1 MTTQSTFGTDIL
13 RGTILSHLKTDNI
26 FFDILLGGLVMTL
39 MNKFMESVFKINPIQ
54 YLKSIRHSFRC
65 AKKNEI
71 VLVRKEYISSNFWDT
86 KETYPKSIIAIYN
99 YMNKKNI
106 VKTGSVKHVET
117 KNKQLLDVA
126 FMVESSTPIE
136 LDAGIFF
143 VMNWGEDGKLV
154 IDNNKGERTIEHK
167 YSLYS
172 YNKSIKELVDFLN
185 LCISELEEDTI
196 VQLNNKPCYFM
207 YDKKEDGMLRFDEY
221 PLENDR
227 NFDNIFFDQKE
238 DVQNRLD
245 FFINNRQW
253 YQKKGIPYTLGLMF
267 SGKPGCGK
275 TSTIKAIAKYTKRHI
290 IDIPLTKID
299 NCRDL
304 MNIFYGEEI
313 NEKKIPMNKRI
324 YLFEDIDSILDVLK
338 EREQKDKDKEMKGSS
353 PLEEQNTFLLKALVD
368 TNKTA
373 TKVLDKI
380 GSNDKLNLGF
390 FLNLIDGVLETPGRI
405 LILSTNYPDKLDRA
419 LVRPGRIDMKVHMEK
434 CSHQMIRNIIK
445 HYYEQDE
452 YVDDDIVN
460 SLYKKDIAPAELY
473 QICFKYQNYDDYRN
487 ALKENTEKVFNM
499 YIDREEEAVLK
510 KLSKDTVINSSSTG
524 SFRPIQIKKCKTIDE
539 VVRDNRRNEDD
550 EEMFNG
556 NSSGE
561 D

>member
-1 MTTQSTFGTDIL
+1 MSTQPVFGTDIL

-26 FFDILLGGLVMTL
+26 LFDILLGGIIMTL
-39 MNKFMESVFKINPIQ
+39 MNKLMENVFKVNPIQ
-54 YLKSIRHSFRC
+54 YVKSIKHSFRC
-65 AKKNEI
+65 SKKNEI

-86 KETYPKSIIAIYN
+86 KEIYPKSIIAIYN

-136 LDAGIFF
+136 VENGVFF

-172 YNKSIKELVDFLN
+172 YNKSIKDLVDFLN
-185 LCISELEEDTI
+185 RCISELEEDTVI
-196 VQLNNKPCYFM
+196 QLNNKPCYFI

-221 PLENDR
+221 PLDNDR

-238 DVQNRLD
+238 DVQERLD

-338 EREQKDKDKEMKGSS
+338 EREQKDKDKELKGTS

-373 TKVLDKI
+373 TKVLDKM

-434 CSHQMIRNIIK
+434 CSHQMIRDIIK
-445 HYYEQDE
+445 HYYEQEDYVEDE
-452 YVDDDIVN
+452 IVN
-460 SLYKKDIAPAELY
+460 SLYKKDITPAELY
-473 QICFKYQNYDDYRN
+473 QICFKYQKYEDYRT
-487 ALKENTEKVFNM
+487 ALKQNTEDVFNM

-510 KLSKDTVINSSSTG
+510 KLSKDTVIKSSSTG
-524 SFRPIQIKKCKTIDE
+524 SFRPIQIKKCQTIED

-550 EEMFNG
+550 EEMFNR
-556 NSSGE
+556 NSSDE

>member
-54 YLKSIRHSFRC
+54 YFKSIKYSFRC

-136 LDAGIFF
+136 VDAGIYF

-185 LCISELEEDTI
+185 RCISELEEDTVI
-196 VQLNNKPCYFM
+196 QLNNKPCYFM

-245 FFINNRQW
+245 FFINNRRW

-445 HYYEQDE
+445 HYYEQEE

-460 SLYKKDIAPAELY
+460 SLYNKDIAPAELY
-473 QICFKYQNYDDYRN
+473 QICFKYQNYEDYRN
-487 ALKENTEKVFNM
+487 ALKENTEEVFNM

-510 KLSKDTVINSSSTG
+510 RLSKDTIINSSSKG
-524 SFRPIQIKKCKTIDE
+524 SFRPIQIKKCQTIED

-556 NSSGE
+556 NSSDE